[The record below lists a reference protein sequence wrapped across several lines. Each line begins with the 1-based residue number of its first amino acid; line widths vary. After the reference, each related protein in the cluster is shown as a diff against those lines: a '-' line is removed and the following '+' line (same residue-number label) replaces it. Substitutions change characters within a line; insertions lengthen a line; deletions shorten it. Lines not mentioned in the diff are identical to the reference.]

1 MSEKLIGTHRPDRY
15 LVRFLFVLLATSCSV
30 SATDCS
36 VAGSCR
42 IAVSF
47 TGTFLGRT
55 CEVDVNNGGTAGTVN
70 LPAVSAKSLQKSGAE
85 VGSTPFP
92 IALRNCPVNRTIEMR
107 FTTRGGDASD
117 TVTKNLIN
125 GTGND
130 FSRDVQVRVRN
141 IAGTQMRIDDNTSYQ
156 EYVIP
161 ANGNEV
167 TQYFIASYY
176 AKSNGA
182 VNAGRVQTRSTIDLT
197 YK

>member
-1 MSEKLIGTHRPDRY
+1 MSEKLNGRNGSGQH
-15 LVRFLFVLLATSCSV
+15 LALMLGALLTASFSV
-30 SATDCS
+30 TAEDCAVS
-36 VAGSCR
+36 GSCK
-42 IAVSF
+42 IPVTF
-47 TGTFLGRT
+47 TGTFLART
-55 CEVDVNNGGTAGTVN
+55 CEVDVNHGGAAGTVN
-70 LPAVSAKSLQKSGAE
+70 LPAVSAKSLQKSGSE
-85 VGSTPFP
+85 VGSTSFP
-92 IALRNCPVNRTIEMR
+92 IALKNCPVNRIIEMR
-107 FTTRGGDASD
+107 FTTRGGETSD
-117 TVTKNLIN
+117 PVTKNLIN
-125 GTGND
+125 SIGND